1 MKSTLKITSIIGLIM
16 IVFLSCSG
24 RFEEKETYWDNGKIR
39 EKWTEKAQEE
49 GKPVKHGLYTQWHSN
64 GQKAI
69 EGKYVNGVKHGQHQ
83 TWHSNGQKAI
93 EGKFVDGVKHGQHQT
108 WHSNGQK
115 ATEENFV
122 KGVIQGRYAQWYKNG
137 QKRMESE
144 MVDDSGKYS
153 RWYSNG
159 NKELEGELVDG
170 AIHGFW
176 TKFYSS
182 GQEWIQSNW
191 ENGKFQGNISIWN
204 DADNARKDFILVKS
218 EYQLVGKDTKM
229 QFWNMKVDF
238 NFCEA
243 YQIRIIEGRFF
254 DKIFDSPERKS
265 VMISQ
270 ATANILRKQFGY
282 DATGTR
288 FSNGSTIIGVISSL
302 DLVLEEVF
310 FPPPDSRQ
318 SQIPL
323 VLILSPEE
331 SH

>member
-1 MKSTLKITSIIGLIM
+1 MKSTLIITSFISLIM

-24 RFEEKETYWDNGKIR
+24 RVEKKETYYNNGKIR
-39 EKWTEKAQEE
+39 ERWTEKALEE
-49 GKPVKHGLYTQWHSN
+49 GKSVKHGLYTQWHSN
-64 GQKAI
+64 GQKAS
-69 EGKYVNGVKHGQHQ
+69 EGN
-83 TWHSNGQKAI
+83 
-93 EGKFVDGVKHGQHQT
+93 FVDGVKNGMHQT

-122 KGVIQGRYAQWYKNG
+122 KGVLQGRYTHWYQNG
-137 QKRMESE
+137 QKQLEYE
-144 MVDDSGKYS
+144 AVHGSGKYS

-159 NKELEGELVDG
+159 NKELEGDLVDG
-170 AIHGFW
+170 AMQGFW
-176 TKFYSS
+176 TKFHTS

-204 DADNARKDFILVKS
+204 PLDNARKDFVLVKS
-218 EYQLVGKDTKM
+218 EYQLVGNDTKM

-238 NFCEA
+238 NFWET
-243 YQIRIIEGRFF
+243 YQIILIEGRYFS
-254 DKIFDSPERKS
+254 KIFDTPERKS
-265 VMISQ
+265 VIISQ
-270 ATANILRKQFGY
+270 TTANILRKQFGH

-288 FSNGSTIIGVISSL
+288 FSNGSTIIGVISDW

-310 FPPPDSRQ
+310 LPPPESRQ

-323 VLILSPEE
+323 VLMLSPEE